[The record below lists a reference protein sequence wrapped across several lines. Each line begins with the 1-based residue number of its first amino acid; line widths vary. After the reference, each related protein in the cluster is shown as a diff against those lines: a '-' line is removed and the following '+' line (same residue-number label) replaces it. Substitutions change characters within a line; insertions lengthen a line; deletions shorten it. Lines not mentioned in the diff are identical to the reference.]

1 MREKMQKLMLACSIA
16 LIATSAGAL
25 IVPSQADCGDCPKNS
40 KGKKAN
46 MREGFNQPLILSGIK
61 NIQILV
67 GDIDEMLT
75 AQGVSKDHLAAK
87 LKEELSTTH
96 ATITE
101 SAEACCKDKSSG
113 KASHDTSALLYL
125 KIKSTADA
133 PDSKSGAY
141 SINLS
146 LVEKSKIARNHK
158 DIMASVWAQD
168 AIGKVQGDV
177 KSELDSQLDK
187 LARDFKRDYLLANS
201 ADISHPDM
209 PDKDGRKKSRF
220 GK

>member
-1 MREKMQKLMLACSIA
+1 MPGQE
-16 LIATSAGAL
+16 
-25 IVPSQADCGDCPKNS
+25 ADCGDCPKNS

-101 SAEACCKDKSSG
+101 GAEA
-113 KASHDTSALLYL
+113 AAR
-125 KIKSTADA
+125 KI
-133 PDSKSGAY
+133 
-141 SINLS
+141 
-146 LVEKSKIARNHK
+146 
-158 DIMASVWAQD
+158 
-168 AIGKVQGDV
+168 
-177 KSELDSQLDK
+177 
-187 LARDFKRDYLLANS
+187 
-201 ADISHPDM
+201 
-209 PDKDGRKKSRF
+209 
-220 GK
+220 

>member
-1 MREKMQKLMLACSIA
+1 MQKLMLACSIA
-16 LIATSAGAL
+16 LIAASSGVLSAPG
-25 IVPSQADCGDCPKNS
+25 QADCGDCPKNNQS
-40 KGKKAN
+40 KKNN

-75 AQGVSKDHLAAK
+75 SQGVNKEHLAAK

-96 ATITE
+96 ATITANTE
-101 SAEACCKDKSSG
+101 SCCKDKSSG
-113 KASHDTSALLYL
+113 KSSHEASALLYL
-125 KIKSTADA
+125 KIKSTPDSA
-133 PDSKSGAY
+133 DSKSGAY

-177 KSELDSQLDK
+177 KSELDNQLDK

-209 PDKDGRKKSRF
+209 PDKDGQKKSRF